1 MVEEASF
8 QFRFKK
14 IVELKNLKILD
25 EINYIDLM
33 SEDYQNTCNYL
44 NYAEHL
50 LILASTFTCCV
61 SIFAFGSLVCAPV
74 GIVSSA
80 IGLKICAITANIK
93 RYKSVIKKNKK
104 KHDKIV
110 LLEKDKSNTIEVLI
124 SKSLIDSYISHG
136 EFASV
141 NNVLKENNEI
151 KKEIINP
158 KTSVE
163 YAI

>member
-1 MVEEASF
+1 M
-8 QFRFKK
+8 
-14 IVELKNLKILD
+14 
-25 EINYIDLM
+25 
-33 SEDYQNTCNYL
+33 
-44 NYAEHL
+44 
-50 LILASTFTCCV
+50 
-61 SIFAFGSLVCAPV
+61 
-74 GIVSSA
+74 
-80 IGLKICAITANIK
+80 
-93 RYKSVIKKNKK
+93 
-104 KHDKIV
+104 

-124 SKSLIDSYISHG
+124 STFLIDSYISHG

>member
-1 MVEEASF
+1 M
-8 QFRFKK
+8 
-14 IVELKNLKILD
+14 
-25 EINYIDLM
+25 
-33 SEDYQNTCNYL
+33 
-44 NYAEHL
+44 
-50 LILASTFTCCV
+50 
-61 SIFAFGSLVCAPV
+61 
-74 GIVSSA
+74 
-80 IGLKICAITANIK
+80 
-93 RYKSVIKKNKK
+93 
-104 KHDKIV
+104 

-141 NNVLKENNEI
+141 NDVLKENNEI

>member
-1 MVEEASF
+1 M
-8 QFRFKK
+8 
-14 IVELKNLKILD
+14 
-25 EINYIDLM
+25 
-33 SEDYQNTCNYL
+33 
-44 NYAEHL
+44 
-50 LILASTFTCCV
+50 
-61 SIFAFGSLVCAPV
+61 
-74 GIVSSA
+74 
-80 IGLKICAITANIK
+80 
-93 RYKSVIKKNKK
+93 
-104 KHDKIV
+104 

>member
-1 MVEEASF
+1 
-8 QFRFKK
+8 
-14 IVELKNLKILD
+14 
-25 EINYIDLM
+25 M
-33 SEDYQNTCNYL
+33 SEDYKNTCNYL

-50 LILASTFTCCV
+50 LILASAFTCCV

-74 GIVSSA
+74 GIASFA
-80 IGLKICAITANIK
+80 IGLKVCAITARIK
-93 RYKSVIKKNKK
+93 RYKSIIKKNKK

>member
-44 NYAEHL
+44 NYAEYL

-61 SIFAFGSLVCAPV
+61 STFAFGSLVCAAV
-74 GIVSSA
+74 GIASSA

-93 RYKSVIKKNKK
+93 RYKSIIKKNKK
-104 KHDKIV
+104 KHDKIL

-141 NNVLKENNEI
+141 NNVLKENDEI